1 MDIAI
6 ILALALVA
14 LAAALLAWAWRRNHP
29 PCATCRHQYKRY
41 EWSNGRTAYSCRL
54 RRGNIT
60 IFPHRRSS
68 TAYFL
73 HT

>member
-14 LAAALLAWAWRRNHP
+14 LAAALLAWAWRRNRP

-54 RRGNIT
+54 RRGKWNKLRIV
-60 IFPHRRSS
+60 
-68 TAYFL
+68 
-73 HT
+73 

>member
-14 LAAALLAWAWRRNHP
+14 LAAALLAWAWRRNRP

-41 EWSNGRTAYSCRL
+41 E
-54 RRGNIT
+54 
-60 IFPHRRSS
+60 
-68 TAYFL
+68 
-73 HT
+73 